1 MINRFS
7 KKRLLIDENSNV
19 INSDCCRIAFR
30 ILQFKLLNI
39 FFLYIYISSF
49 FVQSNFVSGHI

>member
-19 INSDCCRIAFR
+19 INSDCCGVAFR

-39 FFLYIYISSF
+39 FFYIYIVFF

>member
-19 INSDCCRIAFR
+19 INSDCCRVAFR

-39 FFLYIYISSF
+39 FFFIYIYSL